1 MLVQRNLPDSDEG
14 FQTVTRNQKKKRRI
28 GFRSANSPFSGLMKK
43 AVVCV
48 NRLDRNIST
57 ETVSNFL
64 QENGIVVHSCFEVN
78 GSKSSA
84 TLTGSRE
91 STAPDSGV
99 LIKPRNYIM
108 MRICVPQSD
117 LSKIMSEHLWLEGVT
132 VRPWSFKAKSAQ

>member
-1 MLVQRNLPDSDEG
+1 
-14 FQTVTRNQKKKRRI
+14 
-28 GFRSANSPFSGLMKK
+28 MKK

-48 NRLDRNIST
+48 NRLDRNVST

-64 QENGIVVHSCFEVN
+64 QENGRVVHSCFEVN

-84 TLTGSRE
+84 TLTGLRE
-91 STAPDSGV
+91 STAPDSDV
-99 LIKPRNYIM
+99 LIKPRNYVM

-117 LSKIMSEHLWLEGVT
+117 LSKIMSKHLWPEGVT